1 MWGLVQCYRIL
12 QRGPGLCCPASVCIP
27 HVTEATG
34 MLPCS
39 SRSAR
44 LSASHPFPSPQ
55 TCIPLTEV
63 FSLSRTVGF
72 QARGHGGFPSPGSK
86 HSTHTGVC
94 RLSSQLASH
103 CPLEEQVWQLEI
115 DTRTSGP
122 CSRVSGGSYA
132 DFWRGLTLEYVSE
145 PDPCTSSNRSFSEKK
160 VQNSYKYETGQRR
173 TDGF

>member
-1 MWGLVQCYRIL
+1 MVDSPHRGLN
-12 QRGPGLCCPASVCIP
+12 
-27 HVTEATG
+27 
-34 MLPCS
+34 
-39 SRSAR
+39 
-44 LSASHPFPSPQ
+44 
-55 TCIPLTEV
+55 
-63 FSLSRTVGF
+63 
-72 QARGHGGFPSPGSK
+72 
-86 HSTHTGVC
+86 STHTGVC

-160 VQNSYKYETGQRR
+160 VQNR
-173 TDGF
+173 TTSEQGKDEPIAFNAFLAMSRAQLSAVSLGTNGRSRAF